1 MIPEIPRAVEVLVKK
16 AAVDPAFKK
25 LLLEKRAGAAAA
37 IGLNLSPA
45 EEAILYAVPEAQLR
59 AIVANTKVNPSLR
72 PPLLGSAAAAML
84 AALTANAYAEEPNVW
99 ENVTLGNTPD
109 LPPKAETAGTAV
121 ETRTASEYGSVSGTV
136 TDENGQP
143 LSGALVVVKGTNRFA
158 TTNAEGYFV
167 ISRVPDGLHEVKASR
182 VGYDSQTQEV
192 VKIVAELSTNVSF
205 VLTATGNWRESYS
218 NEPLITG
225 ILPDR
230 PKKESK

>member
-1 MIPEIPRAVEVLVKK
+1 VMPDIPRAIEVLIKK

-25 LLLEKRAGAAAA
+25 MLMEKRAGAADVIA
-37 IGLNLSPA
+37 LTLSPA
-45 EEAILYAVPEAQLR
+45 EEAMLEAVPEAQLR
-59 AIVANTKVNPSLR
+59 AIVDNTKVSPGLR
-72 PPLLGSAAAAML
+72 PAFLGATAGAML
-84 AALTANAYAEEPNVW
+84 AALGARAPAGGAEDIEIKTYGIV
-99 ENVTLGNTPD
+99 PD
-109 LPPKAETAGTAV
+109 IPPETAGTAA
-121 ETRTASEYGSVSGTV
+121 ETRPATEFGIVSGTV

-167 ISRVPDGLHEVKASR
+167 ISPVPEGLYEVKASR
-182 VGYDSQTQEV
+182 VGYDSQAQEG
-192 VKIVAELSTNVSF
+192 VKIVGDLRTNLSF

-230 PKKESK
+230 PKKEGK